1 MISDFFYGVVED
13 RFDPL
18 HQGRYRVRVFG
29 IHTDQKSKSDMVGI
43 PTEELLWFHAAT
55 STDSASISGIGHS
68 PTNLVE
74 GTWVMGVFRD
84 AFRQDGLILFS
95 IPGSYTEKPNTL
107 RGFCDPFGRFPRYI
121 GNDVNILAGGGQ
133 KGNSINGSSPPSY
146 GGKPI
151 GVYTQDENTTV
162 AVAPDDRD
170 IADVKPDD
178 NPDFTIEE
186 MLKGDE
192 GVRNDV
198 YWDHLGYPTVG
209 IGHLIIFE
217 KTRDMGRIN
226 SILSQ
231 QLGRQVNG
239 VITAEEVST
248 LFSSDI
254 NKTRADMLRF
264 ENIRQVYIKVNRSRQ
279 MALENMAFQMG
290 AGGLSKF
297 RTTLDHMYNER
308 WKEAQLGMLD
318 SLWAK
323 QTPGR
328 ANRVAR
334 IVLTGNL
341 ESYGVMVKEEPELP
355 IPMRMG
361 RTMFR
366 SLSAVPTP
374 TPLAETDPDDPSVP
388 PVPRDDGLLFEEP
401 KSAYNAQ
408 YPYNHV
414 YESESGHVQEFDDT
428 PGAERYHLKHPS
440 GTFLEVSG
448 DGRQLNKVYGDDF
461 TIDMANKLVNVK
473 GDYQV
478 VVEGNATVYVMGNCL
493 QQVDGNL
500 TQVVKGNVSETIHGD
515 VDQTIKGNA
524 KQTINGSLESRTD
537 VDVTMSVGGNVV
549 SEVEGNLTATVQGN
563 CNQTVEGDM
572 SLNVLGDYDVTVAG
586 SYKSQAAQS
595 LITSQ
600 GTTELSGATVSIN

>member
-29 IHTDQKSKSDMVGI
+29 IHTDQKSKSDLLGI
-43 PTEELLWFHAAT
+43 PTEELLWFHTAT
-55 STDSASISGIGHS
+55 STDSASVSGIGHS
-68 PTNLVE
+68 PTNLIE

-84 AFRQDGLILFS
+84 SFRQDGLILFS
-95 IPGSYTEKPNTL
+95 IPGSYTERPNIL
-107 RGFCDPFGRFPRYI
+107 KGFCDPFGRYPRYI

-133 KGNSINGSSPPSY
+133 KGNSINGSAPPSY
-146 GGKPI
+146 SGQPL
-151 GVYTQDENTTV
+151 GVYTQDENTTI
-162 AVAPDDRD
+162 AVAPNDTPLE
-170 IADVKPDD
+170 DVKPDD
-178 NPDFTIEE
+178 NPDFTIEQ

-209 IGHLIIFE
+209 IGHLIVHE
-217 KTRDMGRIN
+217 VTRDMGRIN

-231 QLGRQVNG
+231 QLGRPVNG
-239 VITAEEVST
+239 VITAEEVSK
-248 LFSSDI
+248 LFAQDI

-264 ENIRQVYIKVNRSRQ
+264 TNIREVYVDVNRSRQ

-297 RTTLDHMYNER
+297 TTTLNHMKNER
-308 WKEAQLGMLD
+308 WKEAQQSMLD
-318 SLWAK
+318 SLWAR

-328 ANRVAR
+328 ANRVAK

-341 ESYGVMVKEEPELP
+341 ESYGVMVKDP
-355 IPMRMG
+355 IPPVPPLRMG
-361 RTMFR
+361 RSLLR
-366 SLSAVPTP
+366 SFAAPTP
-374 TPLAETDPDDPSVP
+374 APRATDPDDPSNP
-388 PVPRDDGLLFEEP
+388 PPARDDGLLFEEP
-401 KSAYNAQ
+401 KSAYKAQ

-448 DGRQLNKVYGDDF
+448 DGRQVNKVYGDDYV
-461 TIDMANKLVNVK
+461 IDMANKMINVK

-500 TQVVKGNVSETIHGD
+500 TQVVKGNVSETVHGNVGQTVKGD
-515 VDQTIKGNA
+515 VTQNVSGH
-524 KQTINGSLESRTD
+524 
-537 VDVTMSVGGNVV
+537 VV
-549 SEVEGNLTATVQGN
+549 SDVEGNMTATVQGN
-563 CNQTVEGDM
+563 LNQNVEGDM
-572 SLNVLGDYDVTVAG
+572 SLNVFGDYEVNVSG
-586 SYKSQAAQS
+586 NYKSQAAQS

-600 GTTELSGATVSIN
+600 GTTEISGATVSIN